1 MSDDPPAGDDPPA
14 SDENPPTA
22 YDEPSPS
29 TDESSTTDSPPEGP
43 TPSSTTAP
51 DSEPMATDTTPND
64 EQTSESTVERYAR
77 YLLIAGFALLALIAL
92 LRFYFAASTTIDIWI
107 ASDYRSLF
115 QAVFNLAILLVA
127 GAGIGWQIRKM
138 R

>member
-1 MSDDPPAGDDPPA
+1 MSDETP
-14 SDENPPTA
+14 
-22 YDEPSPS
+22 PS
-29 TDESSTTDSPPEGP
+29 TDESSTIASPPEGP

-51 DSEPMATDTTPND
+51 DTEQMATDTTPDD
-64 EQTSESTVERYAR
+64 EQTTKSTVERYAR

-107 ASDYRSLF
+107 ADDYRSLF
-115 QAVFNLAILLVA
+115 QAVFNLAVLLVA
-127 GAGIGWQIRKM
+127 GAGIGWQVRKM